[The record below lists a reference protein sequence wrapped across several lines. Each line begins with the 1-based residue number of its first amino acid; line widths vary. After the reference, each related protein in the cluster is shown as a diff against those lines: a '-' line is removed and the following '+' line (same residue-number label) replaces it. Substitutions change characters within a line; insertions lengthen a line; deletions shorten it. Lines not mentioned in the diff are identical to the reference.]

1 MARQIILA
9 SGSQIRAQM
18 LQNAGICFEAVLPRV
33 DEEMLK
39 AALKAEDAS
48 PRDIADALAEAKARK
63 VSGKH
68 PDKLV
73 IGCDQVLDFE
83 GQVFSKPK
91 TPEEAKEQIKALR
104 GKRHSLLSAVVIYH
118 ECEPLWRH
126 VGQVRLYMRDI
137 SDSYLEEYIERNW
150 PSLQSSVGG
159 YKLEEEGVR
168 LFSRIEGDY
177 FTILGLPLVEMINH
191 LTLSGDLKG

>member
-9 SGSQIRAQM
+9 SGSQIRAQI
-18 LQNAGICFEAVLPRV
+18 LENAGIAFESVVPRV

-39 AALKAEDAS
+39 EALKAEDAS

-68 PDKLV
+68 PEKLV

-83 GQVFSKPK
+83 GQIFSKPE
-91 TPEEAKEQIKALR
+91 TAEEAVAQIKALR
-104 GKRHSLLSAVVIYH
+104 SKRHSLLSAVVIYH
-118 ECEPLWRH
+118 ELKPVWRH
-126 VGQVRLYMRDI
+126 VGQVRLYMRNV
-137 SDSYLEEYIERNW
+137 SDAYLDGYVMRNW
-150 PSLQSSVGG
+150 PSLKSSVGG

-177 FTILGLPLVEMINH
+177 FTILGLPLIELVNH
-191 LTLSGDLKG
+191 LTLAGDIDG